1 MTDTVKTLHLAL
13 QGGGAHGAFTWGV
26 LDTLLADGRLHFDA
40 ISGTS
45 AGAVNAVA
53 LAHGWAKA
61 LDEGTDPAE
70 GARVAL
76 AHVWRKVMDMGALSG
91 SASRMARLVMGA
103 LPNAFSRMS
112 PYQTNPLDY
121 NPLREL
127 ITDSIDFDRIARLKA
142 PRLFIAA
149 TDVETGRAAIFSGK
163 RVTAQAVMASACLP
177 QLFQAP
183 EINGKLYWD
192 GGYAS
197 NPPLGPLVESD
208 GSQDILLVQI
218 NPLRRTARPTTTAEI
233 TDRVNDLTFNAS
245 LIAQMRTIA
254 LVNDMV
260 ASGIVRPG
268 LKPIHM
274 HRIDGGKALAAMP
287 AASKLE
293 PKPATLEQLFALG
306 QESATR
312 WLRKS
317 FEAVGQR
324 TSIDLRRDYGD
335 PLKLDFEQPEDAPDE
350 DAADAPDTPAA
361 SAAPAAKAVAEAA
374 PAPARSAEK
383 ADPTD
388 AADQSASAAASA
400 QDGSAPAADKPAGP
414 AA

>member
-103 LPNAFSRMS
+103 LPNAFSR
-112 PYQTNPLDY
+112 
-121 NPLREL
+121 
-127 ITDSIDFDRIARLKA
+127 IGRLKA
-142 PRLFIAA
+142 PRVFVAA
-149 TDVETGRAAIFSGK
+149 TDVETGRAAIFSG
-163 RVTAQAVMASACLP
+163 RRLTAQAVMASACLP

-260 ASGIVRPG
+260 ASGVVRPG

-361 SAAPAAKAVAEAA
+361 SAAPAAKATAETARA
-374 PAPARSAEK
+374 SARSAEK

-400 QDGSAPAADKPAGP
+400 QDASAPAADKPPGP

>member
-149 TDVETGRAAIFSGK
+149 TDVESGRAAIFSGK
-163 RVTAQAVMASACLP
+163 RLTAQAVMASACLP

-183 EINGKLYWD
+183 EIDGKTYWD
-192 GGYAS
+192 GGYSA
-197 NPPLGPLVESD
+197 NPALGPLVALGDS
-208 GSQDILLVQI
+208 SDILLVQI
-218 NPLRRTARPTTTAEI
+218 NPLRRAGKPTSAAEI
-233 TDRVNDLTFNAS
+233 TDRANDLTFNAS

-254 LVNDMV
+254 LVNELV
-260 ASGIVRPG
+260 ASGVAREG
-268 LKPIHM
+268 LKPVHM
-274 HRIDGGKALAAMP
+274 HRIDGGAALAEMP
-287 AASKLE
+287 ASSKVT
-293 PKPATLEQLFALG
+293 PQRATLEKLFELG
-306 QESATR
+306 QESAKR
-312 WLRKS
+312 WLKRS
-317 FEAVGQR
+317 FDAVGVKS
-324 TSIDLRRDYGD
+324 SINLQRDYGD
-335 PLKLDFEQPEDAPDE
+335 PLKLDFELPDDADTPVSDAEPEPDTARFRWTPE
-350 DAADAPDTPAA
+350 AQAHAATAADAAARAATDAHAPPGDAA
-361 SAAPAAKAVAEAA
+361 SPADD
-374 PAPARSAEK
+374 R
-383 ADPTD
+383 TD
-388 AADQSASAAASA
+388 AAQERS
-400 QDGSAPAADKPAGP
+400 P
-414 AA
+414 